1 MTITFVSNYINH
13 HQIPFSDACYREL
26 GEGYRFIQT
35 EPMEEERVAMGWGTE
50 GSRLP
55 YVRCL
60 YEEEEECR
68 KLILESDMV
77 VFGWISREDLLDA
90 ADMIERRLKAG
101 KPSLRLSERLYR
113 EGQWKA
119 VSPRGLVKKYREHTR
134 FRKEPVCLLCAGAYV
149 ASDFHLIRA
158 YPGKMLRFGYFPETK
173 RYEETELEAMKE
185 KDGKVH
191 IVWAGRFMPLKHP
204 EFAVR
209 IGEEL
214 LKEGKAF
221 HIHMAGSGE
230 MEQELKR
237 RVEEKGMEDFF
248 TFYGY
253 TNPETVRG
261 IMEKCHIHLFTS
273 NHLEGWGA
281 VVNEAMNSGCAV
293 VASGEAGAVPFLIE
307 NGKNGLIY
315 HKDSYEEFAGL
326 VKGLVSDRKRMEKLG
341 KAAYDTI
348 TGLWNAEHAAEE
360 LLRFCGRWMESGRI
374 FPAEEGPLS
383 KAGILQPGR
392 AAAGMP

>member
-1 MTITFVSNYINH
+1 MTIIFVSNYINH
-13 HQIPFSDACYREL
+13 HQIPFSEACYREL

-50 GSRLP
+50 DCRLP
-55 YVRCL
+55 YVRHL

-68 KLILESDMV
+68 RLILESDIA
-77 VFGWISREDLLDA
+77 VFGWISREDLLDVT
-90 ADMIERRLKAG
+90 DMVEKRLKAG
-101 KPSLRLSERLYR
+101 KLSLRLSERLYR

-119 VSPRGLVKKYREHTR
+119 VSPRGLIKKYKDHTK

-149 ASDFHLIRA
+149 ASDFHLVRA

-173 RYEETELEAMKE
+173 HYEEAELEAMKE

-214 LKEGKAF
+214 FMEGKAF

-230 MEQELKR
+230 LEEELKR
-237 RVEEKGMEDFF
+237 QVEEKGLEECF

-253 TNPETVRG
+253 TKPEKVRG
-261 IMEKCHIHLFTS
+261 IMEKCNIHLFTS
-273 NHLEGWGA
+273 NHLEG
-281 VVNEAMNSGCAV
+281 
-293 VASGEAGAVPFLIE
+293 
-307 NGKNGLIY
+307 
-315 HKDSYEEFAGL
+315 
-326 VKGLVSDRKRMEKLG
+326 
-341 KAAYDTI
+341 
-348 TGLWNAEHAAEE
+348 
-360 LLRFCGRWMESGRI
+360 
-374 FPAEEGPLS
+374 
-383 KAGILQPGR
+383 
-392 AAAGMP
+392 